1 MERKDNQLTIA
12 ALAAQRGLS
21 LKAAWN
27 LVQREGW
34 CWTESAVRG
43 VVVSVPK
50 DTELALD
57 KSANA

>member
-1 MERKDNQLTIA
+1 MAERTGLTVA
-12 ALAAQRGLS
+12 QLAAQRGLS

-50 DTELALD
+50 ENQNER
-57 KSANA
+57 KGK